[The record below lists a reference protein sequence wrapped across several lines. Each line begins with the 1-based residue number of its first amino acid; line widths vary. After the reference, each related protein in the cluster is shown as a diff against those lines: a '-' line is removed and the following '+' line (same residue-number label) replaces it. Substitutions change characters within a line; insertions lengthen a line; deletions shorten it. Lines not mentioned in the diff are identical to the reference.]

1 MKNLSA
7 ALFLLLVM
15 FAPSCN
21 KEELSPYGLN
31 CSNLKTGI
39 INSDSDM
46 IGLELSKVLQ
56 GLNPEPTAED
66 IVGHEANF
74 DKFFQRLSPCDL
86 KTAQVV
92 CYFCGSANPT
102 QSEVVVTAYKGPE
115 PYTLVIEIITPR
127 DGGLSYKGIR
137 VD

>member
-7 ALFLLLVM
+7 ALFLFLVM

-39 INSDSDM
+39 INSDSEM
-46 IGLELSKVLQ
+46 IGQELSKVLE
-56 GLNPEPTAED
+56 GLNPEPSAED

-74 DKFFQRLSPCDL
+74 DIFFQRLSPCDL
-86 KTAQVV
+86 KTAQIV
-92 CYFCGSANPT
+92 CYFCGSANPK
-102 QSEVVVTAYKGPE
+102 QSEVVITAYKGPE
-115 PYTLVIEIITPR
+115 PFTLVIEIITPR